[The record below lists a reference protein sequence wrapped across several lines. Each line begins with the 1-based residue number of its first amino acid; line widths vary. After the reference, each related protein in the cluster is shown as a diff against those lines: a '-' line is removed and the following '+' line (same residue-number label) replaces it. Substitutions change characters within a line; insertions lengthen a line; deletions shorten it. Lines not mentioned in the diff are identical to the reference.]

1 MKVLVTGGTGV
12 VGTAAVRSLLAA
24 GCSVRLFSRHA
35 TQDAAR
41 FGSEVETREG
51 SVTSPEEL
59 RGAAEGCHAVL
70 HIAGIAEENPPEV
83 TFDRVNVGGTRDLLA
98 EAERSGAFRF
108 VYVSSLGADRGSSP
122 YHASKRQA
130 EALVRGFRG
139 DWLICRPG
147 NVYGPGDE
155 VISFLLQVVR
165 TSPAAPVIAGGDQ
178 PFQPLWADDLGAAL
192 ALAVT
197 RQDLKSQVLLLAGPE
212 VTTTH
217 DVLDRLAR
225 LTGQDPVRIPIPGAL
240 ASLGSQMAS
249 LVGLH
254 VPVDDNKV
262 AMLQEENVLKPG
274 EVNAL
279 TDVFG
284 IFPTRLDEGLG
295 KLLNSQPEQLPD
307 ETGTGPLVRRIF
319 YAFLQGMQRSPA
331 DLFESFR
338 RRFFDLVPESTMG
351 PADEPAAERQ
361 IELGATLTLSLPLR
375 GHVQVRVVEL
385 TDTSMTYTTVAGH
398 PLAGEVVFRF
408 TGVPGEDLRFEVETC
423 DRPANPPDAL
433 TMYPL
438 GILMKRWN
446 WAKVVER
453 VAEGSG
459 ARPPVEVKTS
469 EQTLSDEE
477 ARKAEEEIRQRVDAF
492 ARKEEKSLEVEAKV
506 RLETAAT
513 RT

>member
-35 TQDAAR
+35 SKDAAR
-41 FGSEVETREG
+41 FGGDVETREG
-51 SVTSPEEL
+51 SITSPEEI

-70 HIAGIAEENPPEV
+70 HIAGIAEEKPPEV
-83 TFDRVNVGGTRDLLA
+83 TFDRVNVGGTRNLIE

-108 VYVSSLGADRGSSP
+108 IYVSSLGADRGASA
-122 YHASKRQA
+122 YHSSKREA
-130 EALVRGFRG
+130 EQLVRGFRG

-165 TSPAAPVIAGGDQ
+165 TSPAAPVLDGGDQ

-197 RQDLKSQVLLLAGPE
+197 RKELKSQVLLLAGPE

-225 LTGQDPVRIPIPGAL
+225 LTGQSPVRIPIPSAL
-240 ASLGSQMAS
+240 ASLGTQAAS
-249 LVGLH
+249 LVGLRL
-254 VPVDDNKV
+254 PVDENKV
-262 AMLQEENVLKPG
+262 TMLVEENVLQPG

-284 IFPTRLDEGLG
+284 IFPTRLDEGLER
-295 KLLNSQPEQLPD
+295 LANSQPEQLPD
-307 ETGTGPLVRRIF
+307 EAGTGPLVRRIF
-319 YAFLQGMQRSPA
+319 YAFLAGVRRSPQELFA
-331 DLFESFR
+331 DFR

-351 PADEPAAERQ
+351 PAKEPASERR
-361 IELGATLTLSLPLR
+361 IEKGATLTLSLPMR
-375 GHVQVRVVEL
+375 GHVQVRIVEI
-385 TDTSMTYTTVAGH
+385 TDTSMTYATIAGH
-398 PLAGEVVFRF
+398 PLAGEVIFRF
-408 TGVPGEDLRFEVETC
+408 TGVPGEDLRFEIETC
-423 DRPANPPDAL
+423 DRPASPPDAL
-433 TMYPL
+433 AMYPL

-446 WAKVVER
+446 WNKVVER
-453 VAEGSG
+453 AAEASG
-459 ARPPVEVKTS
+459 ALPPIEVKTS
-469 EQTLSDEE
+469 EQTLSGEE
-477 ARKAEEEIRQRVDAF
+477 ERKAVEEIRQRVDAF
-492 ARKEEKSLEVEAKV
+492 ARDEEKTLEMEAKM
-506 RLETAAT
+506 RLATAA
-513 RT
+513 RTV